1 MVGIVFAKL
10 SRPKKR
16 TQTLLFSRNAVICQ
30 RDGQPCLM
38 FRVGDMRKS
47 HIIEAHVRAQMIK
60 RKVSFYFLRV
70 ERAKRRRYVT
80 PVCPPFFFNRRIPK
94 RNFVFVIHALKF
106 SSIKLSRFD
115 RRNFVQRQFLRNSTL
130 LLSSRINSIMIWW
143 RQLYFQVTREG
154 ELLPFFQTEL
164 KVGGDGEEDK
174 IFFIWP
180 TTIVHKIDEKSPL
193 YHISASDM
201 LRERF
206 EIIVMLEG
214 NLIRRSRVPRWKSKI
229 RSKRFSFDRVKQT
242 TFGLN
247 TCKLSAIDYLTC
259 EN

>member
-1 MVGIVFAKL
+1 
-10 SRPKKR
+10 
-16 TQTLLFSRNAVICQ
+16 
-30 RDGQPCLM
+30 
-38 FRVGDMRKS
+38 
-47 HIIEAHVRAQMIK
+47 
-60 RKVSFYFLRV
+60 
-70 ERAKRRRYVT
+70 
-80 PVCPPFFFNRRIPK
+80 
-94 RNFVFVIHALKF
+94 
-106 SSIKLSRFD
+106 
-115 RRNFVQRQFLRNSTL
+115 
-130 LLSSRINSIMIWW
+130 MIWW

-214 NLIRRSRVPRWKSKI
+214 NLIHRSRVPRWKSKI
-229 RSKRFSFDRVKQT
+229 RSKSFFVRSPETNHFRIKYEQMIGVSRARISSKSKTKDMFVRTFSKNRFWKFVETILR
-242 TFGLN
+242 F
-247 TCKLSAIDYLTC
+247 Y
-259 EN
+259 